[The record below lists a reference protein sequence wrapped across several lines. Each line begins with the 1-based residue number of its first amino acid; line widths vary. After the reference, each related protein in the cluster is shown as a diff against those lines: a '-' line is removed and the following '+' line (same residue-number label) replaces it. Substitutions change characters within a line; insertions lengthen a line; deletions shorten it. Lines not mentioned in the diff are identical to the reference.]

1 MVVDTSDYTKQTIA
15 SVLKEGALRIKEELE
30 QDPWLWA
37 EYTPDREQFDVE
49 TMPRLLAI
57 SLDFA
62 ILAIETEFGKA

>member
-1 MVVDTSDYTKQTIA
+1 MDTSDYMRQTIA

-37 EYTPDREQFDVE
+37 EYTPDRERFDVE
-49 TMPRLLAI
+49 TMPKLLALT
-57 SLDFA
+57 LDLA